1 MSRRI
6 TLLTLCLLCLFS
18 FAAAAATEPA
28 NPPTSPESRAA
39 ASAPTTDLSWL
50 LQPGAPIT
58 SQEPAANDLFGA
70 TPAATC
76 TTCLCRCI
84 QSGEDSICCRYMC
97 HPIGMNPC

>member
-18 FAAAAATEPA
+18 LAAAAATEPA
-28 NPPTSPESRAA
+28 NPPASPDSRAA

-76 TTCLCRCI
+76 TTCVCRCV
-84 QSGEDSICCRYMC
+84 QAGGDTLCCRYQC